1 MSGREQESTHRTIH
15 RTIER
20 VARESYGRL
29 VAYLSAHTRD
39 VASAED
45 ALGDALVK
53 ALAAWPRDGV
63 PQNPEAW
70 LMTTARRSIIDHVR
84 HQQVAEASEP
94 TLVLLT
100 EDSKEP
106 NMTLSPEFPDERL
119 KLLFVCAHPAIDPA
133 MHTPLML
140 QTVLGL
146 DAARIA
152 HAFLISPTTMGQ
164 RLVRAKTKIRDA
176 GIRFEIPQER
186 ELSERLDAVLEA
198 IYAAFGLGWDD
209 MAGVDQRGRD
219 LAEEAI
225 WLARVLL
232 QLMPQEAEVHGLLA
246 LMLHCE
252 ARRSARRGPDGGFV
266 PLSEQ
271 DPKQWSLPSIE
282 EAERHLAEA
291 ASRGRAGRFQLEAAI
306 QSVHAERARSGRT
319 AWPAIMLFYEQL
331 IRISPALGTQTGYA
345 AAIAESKGPKAGL
358 AVLDE
363 IDVEAVSAYQP
374 YWAVRAHLLQRLG
387 KTSEA
392 ADAFERA
399 IGLTEDPA
407 VRQFLLQRRS

>member
-1 MSGREQESTHRTIH
+1 MSASEQESTHRA
-15 RTIER
+15 IER

-29 VAYLSAHTRD
+29 VAYLSSHTHD
-39 VASAED
+39 VGSAED
-45 ALGDALVK
+45 AVSNALVV
-53 ALAAWPRDGV
+53 ALETWPRDGV
-63 PQNPEAW
+63 PQSPEAW
-70 LMTTARRSIIDHVR
+70 LLTTARRSFIDLVR
-84 HQQVAEASEP
+84 HRQVAEASEP
-94 TLVLLT
+94 TLALLR
-100 EDSKEP
+100 EESKD
-106 NMTLSPEFPDERL
+106 MTLSPEFPDERL
-119 KLLFVCAHPAIDPA
+119 KLLFVCAHPAIDPG

-186 ELSERLDAVLEA
+186 ELPQRLGAVLEA
-198 IYAAFGLGWDD
+198 IYAAFGIGWDD

-232 QLMPQEAEVHGLLA
+232 QLMPGQPEVHGLLA
-246 LMLHCE
+246 LMLHSE
-252 ARRSARRGPDGGFV
+252 ARRAARRATDGRYV

-271 DPKQWSLPSIE
+271 DYQKWSLPLME
-282 EAERHLAEA
+282 EAERHLDEA
-291 ASRGRAGRFQLEAAI
+291 SSRGRTGRFQLEAAI
-306 QSVHAERARSGRT
+306 QSVHAERARSG
-319 AWPAIMLFYEQL
+319 AIQWNAIMMFYEQL
-331 IRISPALGTQTGYA
+331 IRISPTLGTRTGYA
-345 AAIAESKGPKAGL
+345 AAVAEAKGAEPGL
-358 AVLDE
+358 VALDGMDADA
-363 IDVEAVSAYQP
+363 ISAYQP

-387 KTSEA
+387 KTPEA
-392 ADAFERA
+392 LDAFDRA

-407 VRQFLLQRRS
+407 VRAFLLQRRG

>member
-1 MSGREQESTHRTIH
+1 MSGSEQESTYRTTH
-15 RTIER
+15 GTIER

-29 VAYLSAHTRD
+29 VAYLSSNTHD
-39 VASAED
+39 VGSAED
-45 ALGDALVK
+45 ALSNALVA
-53 ALAAWPRDGV
+53 ALETWPRDGV

-70 LMTTARRSIIDHVR
+70 LLTTARRSFIDLAR
-84 HQQVAEASEP
+84 HRQVAEASEP
-94 TLVLLT
+94 TLALLR
-100 EDSKEP
+100 EESKD
-106 NMTLSPEFPDERL
+106 MTFSPQFPDERL

-164 RLVRAKTKIRDA
+164 RLVRAKTKIRDG

-186 ELSERLDAVLEA
+186 ALPQRLGAVLEA
-198 IYAAFGLGWDD
+198 IYAAFGIGWDD
-209 MAGVDQRGRD
+209 MAGVDQSGRD

-232 QLMPQEAEVHGLLA
+232 QLMPQEAEVQGLLA

-252 ARRSARRGPDGGFV
+252 ARRAARRGPDGRYM

-271 DPKQWSLPSIE
+271 DCQKWSLPLIE
-282 EAERHLAEA
+282 EAERHLREA
-291 ASRGRAGRFQLEAAI
+291 SSRSRTGRFQLEAAI
-306 QSVHAERARSGRT
+306 QSVHAERARSGGIQWN
-319 AWPAIMLFYEQL
+319 AVMMFYDQL
-331 IRISPALGTQTGYA
+331 IRISPTLGTRTGYA
-345 AAIAESKGPKAGL
+345 AAVAEAKGAEAGL
-358 AVLDE
+358 ATLNA
-363 IDVEAVSAYQP
+363 IDSDDISAYQP
-374 YWAVRAHLLQRLG
+374 YWAVRAHLLQQLG

-392 ADAFERA
+392 LDAFDRA

-407 VRQFLLQRRS
+407 VRRFLLQRRG

>member
-1 MSGREQESTHRTIH
+1 MSESGQEGTH

-29 VAYLSAHTRD
+29 VAYLSSHTRD

-45 ALGDALVK
+45 ALSNALVA
-53 ALAAWPRDGV
+53 ALTTWPRDGV

-70 LMTTARRSIIDHVR
+70 LLTAGRHSLIDLVR
-84 HQQVAEASEP
+84 HQQVAVASEP
-94 TLVLLT
+94 TLLLLR
-100 EDSKEP
+100 EEP
-106 NMTLSPEFPDERL
+106 REMTLSPEFPDERL
-119 KLLFVCAHPAIDPA
+119 KVLFVCAHPAIDPA

-146 DAARIA
+146 DAVRIA
-152 HAFLISPTTMGQ
+152 QAFLISPTTMGQ

-176 GIRFEIPQER
+176 GIQFEVPQER
-186 ELSERLDAVLEA
+186 ELPQRLDAVLEA
-198 IYAAFGLGWDD
+198 IYAAFGIGWDD
-209 MAGVDQRGRD
+209 MAGADQRGRD

-232 QLMPQEAEVHGLLA
+232 QLMPEEGEVRGLLA

-252 ARRSARRGPDGGFV
+252 ARRPARRGPDGCYI

-271 DPKQWSLPSIE
+271 DPQLWSWPLIV

-306 QSVHAERARSGRT
+306 QSVHAGRARSGRT
-319 AWPAIMLFYEQL
+319 EWTAIALFYEQL
-331 IRISPALGTQTGYA
+331 SRISLTLGTRTGYA
-345 AAIAESKGPKAGL
+345 AAVGELNGPEAGL
-358 AVLDE
+358 AVLDG
-363 IDVEAVSAYQP
+363 IHLDDVSSYQP

-392 ADAFERA
+392 AHAFDRA
-399 IGLTEDPA
+399 IGLAEDPA
-407 VRQFLLQRRS
+407 VRQFLLQRRG

>member
-1 MSGREQESTHRTIH
+1 MNGSQQDSPRGATHG
-15 RTIER
+15 TIER

-29 VAYLSAHTRD
+29 VAYLSSHTHD
-39 VASAED
+39 VGSAED
-45 ALGDALVK
+45 ALSNALVA
-53 ALAAWPRDGV
+53 ALETWPRDGV

-70 LMTTARRSIIDHVR
+70 LLTTARRSFIDLVR
-84 HQQVAEASEP
+84 HRQVAEASEP
-94 TLVLLT
+94 ALALLR
-100 EDSKEP
+100 EESKEP

-152 HAFLISPTTMGQ
+152 HAFLISPTTVGQ
-164 RLVRAKTKIRDA
+164 RLVRAKTKIRDG

-186 ELSERLDAVLEA
+186 ELPQRLDAVLEA
-198 IYAAFGLGWDD
+198 IYAAFGIGWDD

-252 ARRSARRGPDGGFV
+252 ARRAARRGPDGRYV

-271 DPKQWSLPSIE
+271 DCQKWSLPLIE

-291 ASRGRAGRFQLEAAI
+291 SSRGRTGRFQFEAAI
-306 QSVHAERARSGRT
+306 QSVHAERARSGRIQWN
-319 AWPAIMLFYEQL
+319 AVMMFYEQL
-331 IRISPALGTQTGYA
+331 IRISPTLGTRIGYA
-345 AAIAESKGPKAGL
+345 AAIAETKGAEAGL
-358 AVLDE
+358 AALDG
-363 IDVEAVSAYQP
+363 IDPDDISSYQP

-387 KTSEA
+387 KTPEA
-392 ADAFERA
+392 LDAFDLA

-407 VRQFLLQRRS
+407 VRQFLLERRG

>member
-1 MSGREQESTHRTIH
+1 MSGSEQESTHRA
-15 RTIER
+15 IER

-29 VAYLSAHTRD
+29 VAYLSSNTRD
-39 VASAED
+39 VGSAED
-45 ALGDALVK
+45 ALSNALVA
-53 ALAAWPRDGV
+53 ALETWPRDGV
-63 PQNPEAW
+63 TQNPDAW
-70 LMTTARRSIIDHVR
+70 LQTAARRSFIELVR
-84 HQQVAEASEP
+84 HRQVAEASEP
-94 TLVLLT
+94 TLALLR
-100 EDSKEP
+100 EESKD
-106 NMTLSPEFPDERL
+106 MTLSPEFPDERL

-176 GIRFEIPQER
+176 GIQFEAPQDR
-186 ELSERLDAVLEA
+186 ELPQRLDAVLEA
-198 IYAAFGLGWDD
+198 IYAAFGIGWDD
-209 MAGVDQRGRD
+209 MAGADQRGRD

-225 WLARVLL
+225 WLGRVLL
-232 QLMPQEAEVHGLLA
+232 QLMPEEAEVHGLLA

-252 ARRSARRGPDGGFV
+252 ARRAARRGTDGQFA

-271 DPKQWSLPSIE
+271 DAQQWSRPLIE

-291 ASRGRAGRFQLEAAI
+291 SKRGRIGRFQLEAAI
-306 QSVHAERARSGRT
+306 QSIHAERARSGRT
-319 AWPAIMLFYEQL
+319 EWAAIMLFYEQL
-331 IRISPALGTQTGYA
+331 IRISPTFGTRTGYA
-345 AAIAESKGPKAGL
+345 AAVAEAKGPEAGL
-358 AVLDE
+358 ATLDA
-363 IDVEAVSAYQP
+363 IDPDDISAYQP

-387 KTSEA
+387 KTPEA
-392 ADAFERA
+392 LDAFDRA

-407 VRQFLLQRRS
+407 VRQFLLQRRG

>member
-1 MSGREQESTHRTIH
+1 MRGIEHESTHRA
-15 RTIER
+15 IER

-29 VAYLSAHTRD
+29 VAYLSSHTHD
-39 VASAED
+39 VGSAED
-45 ALGDALVK
+45 ALSNALVA
-53 ALAAWPRDGV
+53 ALETWPRDGV

-70 LMTTARRSIIDHVR
+70 LLTAARRSFIDLVR
-84 HQQVAEASEP
+84 HRQVAEAHEP
-94 TLVLLT
+94 TLVLLR
-100 EDSKEP
+100 EESQD
-106 NMTLSPEFPDERL
+106 MTSSPEFPDERL

-146 DAARIA
+146 DAIRIA
-152 HAFLISPTTMGQ
+152 HAFLISPAAMGQ
-164 RLVRAKTKIRDA
+164 RLVRAKTKIRDG

-186 ELSERLDAVLEA
+186 ELPQRLDAVLEA
-198 IYAAFGLGWDD
+198 IYAAFGIGWDD

-232 QLMPQEAEVHGLLA
+232 QLMPNEAEVHGLLA

-252 ARRSARRGPDGGFV
+252 ARRAARRGPDGRYV

-271 DPKQWSLPSIE
+271 DCQKWSLPAIE

-291 ASRGRAGRFQLEAAI
+291 ARHGRMGRFQLEAAI
-306 QSVHAERARSGRT
+306 QSVHAERARGGEIQ
-319 AWPAIMLFYEQL
+319 WNAIMTFYEQL
-331 IRISPALGTQTGYA
+331 IRISPTLGTRTGYA
-345 AAIAESKGPKAGL
+345 AAVAEAKGAEEGL
-358 AVLDE
+358 ATLDG
-363 IDVEAVSAYQP
+363 IDSHDISTYQP
-374 YWAVRAHLLQRLG
+374 YWAVRAHLLQQLG
-387 KTSEA
+387 KTREA
-392 ADAFERA
+392 LDAFDRA

-407 VRQFLLQRRS
+407 VREFLLHKRS

>member
-1 MSGREQESTHRTIH
+1 MSGSGQESTH

-29 VAYLSAHTRD
+29 VAYLSSHTRD

-45 ALGDALVK
+45 ALSNALIK
-53 ALAAWPRDGV
+53 ALTTWPRDGV

-70 LMTTARRSIIDHVR
+70 LLTTARHSLIDLVR
-84 HQQVAEASEP
+84 HQQVAAASEP
-94 TLVLLT
+94 TLLLLR
-100 EDSKEP
+100 EGPKEE
-106 NMTLSPEFPDERL
+106 TLSAEFPDERL

-164 RLVRAKTKIRDA
+164 RLVRAKTKIRDG
-176 GIRFEIPQER
+176 GIQFEVPQER
-186 ELSERLDAVLEA
+186 ELPQRLDAVLEA
-198 IYAAFGLGWDD
+198 IYAAFGIGWDD

-232 QLMPQEAEVHGLLA
+232 QLIPGEAEVRGLLA

-252 ARRSARRGPDGGFV
+252 ARRAARRGPDGQYV

-271 DPKQWSLPSIE
+271 DSRQWSLPLVE

-291 ASRGRAGRFQLEAAI
+291 SSRGRTGRFQLEAAI
-306 QSVHAERARSGRT
+306 QSVHAEWARGDGIQ
-319 AWPAIMLFYEQL
+319 WNAIVMFYEEL
-331 IRISPALGTQTGYA
+331 IGISPTLGTRTGYA
-345 AAIAESKGPKAGL
+345 AAVAEAKGAEAGL
-358 AVLDE
+358 AALDA
-363 IDVEAVSAYQP
+363 IDPDDISDYQP

-387 KTSEA
+387 KTPEA
-392 ADAFERA
+392 LDAVDRA

>member
-1 MSGREQESTHRTIH
+1 MSGIEHESTH

-29 VAYLSAHTRD
+29 VAYLSSHTHD
-39 VASAED
+39 VVSAED
-45 ALGDALVK
+45 ALSNALVA
-53 ALAAWPRDGV
+53 ALETWPRDGV

-70 LMTTARRSIIDHVR
+70 LLTAARRSFIDLVR
-84 HQQVAEASEP
+84 HRQVAEAHEP
-94 TLVLLT
+94 TLVLLR
-100 EDSKEP
+100 EESQD
-106 NMTLSPEFPDERL
+106 MTSSPEFPDERL
-119 KLLFVCAHPAIDPA
+119 RLLFVCAHPAIDPA

-146 DAARIA
+146 DAIRIA
-152 HAFLISPTTMGQ
+152 HAFLISPAAMGQ
-164 RLVRAKTKIRDA
+164 RLVRAKTKIRDG

-186 ELSERLDAVLEA
+186 ELPQRLDAVMEA
-198 IYAAFGLGWDD
+198 IYAAFGIGWDD

-232 QLMPQEAEVHGLLA
+232 RLMPNEAEVHGLLA

-252 ARRSARRGPDGGFV
+252 ARRAARRGPDGRYV

-271 DPKQWSLPSIE
+271 DCQKWSLPAIE

-291 ASRGRAGRFQLEAAI
+291 ASHGRMGRFQLEAAI
-306 QSVHAERARSGRT
+306 QSVHAERARGGEIQ
-319 AWPAIMLFYEQL
+319 WNAIMTFYEQL
-331 IRISPALGTQTGYA
+331 IRISPTLGTRTGYA
-345 AAIAESKGPKAGL
+345 AAVAEAKSAEEGL
-358 AVLDE
+358 ATLDG
-363 IDVEAVSAYQP
+363 IDSHDISTYQP
-374 YWAVRAHLLQRLG
+374 YWAVRAHLLQQLG
-387 KTSEA
+387 KTREA
-392 ADAFERA
+392 LDAFDRA

-407 VRQFLLQRRS
+407 VREFLLHKRS